1 MEGEKQMEHAKALLI
16 KAVMTLAVLWVVLG
30 AGYGMDFWPM
40 IPVVM
45 IVLGVISYFAGDLGI
60 LPAAGNMVAT
70 ISDLVLTF
78 IVVWLLGLLMTDI
91 SGATVVVAALIS
103 AVVIAVGEYLFH
115 IYMLKSGPV
124 AHEKANTKV

>member
-1 MEGEKQMEHAKALLI
+1 MEGEKQMEHVKALLI

>member
-1 MEGEKQMEHAKALLI
+1 MEAKEMEHVKALLI
-16 KAVMTLAVLWVVLG
+16 KAVMTLAVLWIVLG

-40 IPVVM
+40 ILITTV
-45 IVLGVISYFAGDLGI
+45 VLGVISYFAGDLGI

-78 IVVWLLGLLMTDI
+78 LVVWLLGLLMTDI
-91 SGATVVVAALIS
+91 SGGTVAMAALIS

-115 IYMLKSGPV
+115 MYMLKSGPV
-124 AHEKANTKV
+124 AHERANTKV